1 MLSIALVLAAASVTE
16 QMAPAK
22 QGMLQCQMPDVLFK
36 TCFSL
41 SKVYQTGPST
51 WMFDTQMLVDLQS
64 PVIASIKDTAS
75 VHGSEVCNAAS
86 ANEVS
91 KFTFSL
97 EGRPLPP
104 AEAANYRAKLGKA
117 YAALTGKMICTEI
130 VPNEHGMKMVQAT
143 IDGKRFP
150 VGDYAMKWVSP
161 KDGWT
166 VAP

>member
-1 MLSIALVLAAASVTE
+1 MLSIALILSAASVTE

-41 SKVYQTGPST
+41 SKVYQAGPSN
-51 WMFDTQMLVDLQS
+51 WIFDTQMVVDLQS

-75 VHGSEVCNAAS
+75 VRGSEVCNAAS
-86 ANEVS
+86 ATEVS

-104 AEAANYRAKLGKA
+104 AEAAKYRAKLRKY
-117 YAALTGKMICTEI
+117 YAVLVGKMVCTQI
-130 VPNEHGMKMVQAT
+130 VPNEQGMEMVQAT

-150 VGDYAMKWVSP
+150 AGDYAKKWVSP